1 MSGENKR
8 NVRPVKVGGL
18 VLDGKKIYIQSM
30 LNVPSTDIEG
40 SVKQAVELEKA
51 GCEIVRAAIPNME
64 AVKLI
69 PAIKEKISAF
79 PLPSSLPCLRQSC
92 STGAGTLFF
101 ADRFPLF
108 SGAGNFFELFSNL
121 GERNRRE
128 LYYRR

>member
-69 PAIKEKISAF
+69 PAIKEKISI
-79 PLPSSLPCLRQSC
+79 PLVADIHFDYRLAIAAAE
-92 STGAGTLFF
+92 AGI
-101 ADRFPLF
+101 DKIYPYQD
-108 SGAGNFFELFSNL
+108 
-121 GERNRRE
+121 RRE
-128 LYYRR
+128 RRLSGKGASCEIRFANC